1 MKIAIIAGTGFY
13 NLPALAGN
21 ESETVENQ
29 YGTARITRGKWNGVE
44 IIFLTRHGQ
53 DHSVPPS
60 AINYRANIQAL
71 KDLSVNYI
79 IAINVVGG
87 VDKTLLP
94 GDLQLMSDFI
104 DFTSGRENT
113 FFDGLQP
120 HGVTHVDML
129 NCYDKEIKRALL
141 ASAKKLDIPLRDG
154 GVYAGFN
161 GPRFE
166 TPAEITFAALAGATV
181 VGMTGCPEVSLA
193 KEAELKYAS
202 LALVV
207 NPAAGL
213 SELPIT
219 LDEISIVLMK
229 ASSKVIEIIE
239 GALSEL

>member
-13 NLPALAGN
+13 NLPALAGK
-21 ESETVENQ
+21 ESEIVENQ
-29 YGTARITRGKWNGVE
+29 YGSARITKGQWNGVE
-44 IIFLTRHGQ
+44 VVFLTRHGQ
-53 DHSVPPS
+53 DHSIPPS

-71 KDLSVNYI
+71 KDLSVDYV

-87 VDKTLLP
+87 VDKTLIP

-129 NCYDKEIKRALL
+129 DCYDKKIKNALL
-141 ASAKKLDIPLRDG
+141 ASANKLNIPLRDG

-166 TPAEITFAALAGATV
+166 TPTEITFAALAGATV

-213 SELPIT
+213 SDLPIT
-219 LDEISIVLMK
+219 LDEISIVLKK
-229 ASSKVIEIIE
+229 ASSKVIQIIE
-239 GALSEL
+239 GAFSEF